1 MGRNPM
7 ERSARLVVM
16 RGIIESRKVDSQEML
31 LKLLKGQGFDITQAT
46 LSRDL
51 KYLKAGKVPDDRG
64 GYSYAFYDA
73 QNKAGSDKSLAQDFM
88 RGYLSFAFSG
98 NLGVI
103 KTLPGHAGSVA
114 FALDNL
120 EIAKILATLAGN
132 DTMLVVPEDGVSRD
146 ELIEALAER
155 IPGFK
160 DSIL

>member
-1 MGRNPM
+1 MQ
-7 ERSARLVVM
+7 RSARLVVI

-31 LKLLKGQGFDITQAT
+31 LKLLKEQGFDITQAT

-51 KYLKAGKVPDDRG
+51 KYLKAGKVPDGRG

-73 QNKAGSDKSLAQDFM
+73 QSKAGSDKSLLQDIM
-88 RGYLSFAFSG
+88 MGYLSFAFSG

-120 EIAKILATLAGN
+120 GIDKILATLAGD
-132 DTMLVVPEDGVSRD
+132 DTILLVPGNNVSRD
-146 ELIEALAER
+146 ELIEAMAER
-155 IPGFK
+155 IPGLK

>member
-1 MGRNPM
+1 M

-31 LKLLKGQGFDITQAT
+31 LRSLKERGFDITQAT

-51 KYLKAGKVPDDRG
+51 KYLKAGKVPDGRG
-64 GYSYAFYDA
+64 SYSYAFYDV
-73 QNKAGSDKSLAQDFM
+73 QSKAASYKSMVQDFM
-88 RGYLSFAFSG
+88 RGYLSFGFSG

-103 KTLPGHAGSVA
+103 KTLPGHASTVA

-120 EIAKILATLAGN
+120 EIDKILATLAGD
-132 DTMLVVPEDGVSRD
+132 DTILLVPLDGVSR
-146 ELIEALAER
+146 EKLIEAMAER
-155 IPGFK
+155 IPGLK